1 MRKVTRKPLA
11 LLCVVLV
18 AFATGGCATMQETVQ
33 EHPKTVIGAAAGT
46 AGGAL
51 LGGLVFKS
59 AAGAVVGGL
68 VGGLA
73 GGLIGNAMETQQKDR
88 VATEREY
95 NYHSAQGT
103 VVRIQEVEVT
113 PSRIRRGEQ
122 VDLIVHYAL
131 LTPNANRRVMVT
143 ERWDISR
150 GGHRAGNP
158 MHTVQR
164 QGGTWTSIIPVTLA
178 TNAQSGTYNVA
189 VTIEADNSRDSA
201 TASFAVR

>member
-1 MRKVTRKPLA
+1 MTKVTRKPLA
-11 LLCVVLV
+11 LLCVALV
-18 AFATGGCATMQETVQ
+18 ALSTGGCATVQETVQ
-33 EHPKTVIGAAAGT
+33 EHPKTVIGATAGT

-73 GGLIGNAMETQQKDR
+73 GGLIGNAMESQQKDQGST
-88 VATEREY
+88 AREY
-95 NYHSAQGT
+95 NYNAAQGT
-103 VVRIQEVEVT
+103 VVRIKEVEVE
-113 PSRIRRGEQ
+113 PARIRRGEQ

-131 LTPNANRRVMVT
+131 LTPNTNRRVMVT

-158 MHTVQR
+158 VHTVQR
-164 QGGTWTSIIPVTLA
+164 QGGTWTSVIPVTLSA
-178 TNAQSGTYNVA
+178 SAQPGTYHVA
-189 VTIEADNSRDSA
+189 VTIEADDSRDSA